1 LFLRKAFLFLR
12 KAGGRAMARPR
23 KRPEDQRRHVVNI
36 RLTDAELAQLKQQA
50 QAAGL
55 PYGRFAREAVLG
67 RRPRARPAK
76 ALLFESF
83 VFALQ
88 KVATNFN
95 QLAEATGDSAY
106 TPWAR
111 YTGGQLVELL
121 VGRDDLL
128 DLMERQLDPLGGAGH
143 MVNGLARA
151 ANSGEVLSDEDR
163 DAAFELVRAAL
174 EPLDKAARHGVDKKD
189 QAPNPVSGTPPQDPP
204 ER

>member
-1 LFLRKAFLFLR
+1 
-12 KAGGRAMARPR
+12 MARPR

-95 QLAEATGDSAY
+95 QLAEATGDAAY

-111 YTGGQLVELL
+111 YTGGQLVELI

-128 DLMERQLDPLGGAGH
+128 DLMEQQLDPLNGAGH
-143 MVNGLARA
+143 VVNGLARA
-151 ANSGEVLSDEDR
+151 ANSGEAVSDEDR
-163 DAAFELVRAAL
+163 DAAFDLVRAAL
-174 EPLDKAARHGVDKKD
+174 EPLDKAARRRLEEGPD
-189 QAPNPVSGTPPQDPP
+189 QSPNTVPGPVPDPP